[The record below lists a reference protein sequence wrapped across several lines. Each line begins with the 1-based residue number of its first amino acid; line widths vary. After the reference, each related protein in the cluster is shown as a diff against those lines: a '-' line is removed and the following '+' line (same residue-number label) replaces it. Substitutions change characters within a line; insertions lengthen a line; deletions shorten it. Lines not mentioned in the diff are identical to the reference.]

1 MVKGVGAAAARRLQ
15 DAIKHMEGS
24 QSLLFLGVGWSWLGY
39 AHCLI
44 GQAKTAVDLSEK
56 GLKMHTDLGVPWWR
70 SLCHWFCSLT
80 HFELGDTGEA
90 RRHGELAL
98 QFSLENKERQ
108 MQGAAMAWLGRVN
121 AKTDPTQ
128 IETVVQQILQGINL
142 LEELGIVA
150 ESCWGYLWLGEVYA
164 EAGRPE
170 EALAPL
176 KKAEAMFREMGMDY
190 WLGKAQTAL
199 ARL

>member
-1 MVKGVGAAAARRLQ
+1 MKGDGEAAARRLQ

-39 AHCLI
+39 SHCLM
-44 GQAKTAVDLSEK
+44 GQGKTAVDLTEK
-56 GLKMHTDLGVPWWR
+56 GLKMHTDLGIPWWR
-70 SLCHWFCSLT
+70 SMCHLYCSLT

-98 QFSLENKERQ
+98 QFSVENKERQ
-108 MQGAAMAWLGRVN
+108 MQGLSRAWLGRVVV
-121 AKTDPTQ
+121 KTDPTQ
-128 IETVVQQILQGINL
+128 IDVAEQHIQEGINL
-142 LEELGIVA
+142 LEELGTVA
-150 ESCWGYLWLGEVYA
+150 FSGLGYLWLGEVYA
-164 EAGRPE
+164 GAGRTE

-176 KKAEAMFREMGMDY
+176 KKAETMFRQMGMDY